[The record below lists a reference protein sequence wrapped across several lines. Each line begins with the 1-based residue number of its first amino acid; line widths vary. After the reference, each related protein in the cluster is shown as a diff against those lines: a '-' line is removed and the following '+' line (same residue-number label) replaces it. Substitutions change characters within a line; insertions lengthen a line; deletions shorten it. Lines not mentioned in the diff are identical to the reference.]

1 MTVERVTTGGL
12 TAAQLAAL
20 PAVIDV
26 CTAAAVHHRVGRTAA
41 YELIRTGR
49 WPTPIVRVG
58 HHIRIPTAPLLTLL
72 GLSTGTPRSTTVPAA
87 ER

>member
-26 CTAAAVHHRVGRTAA
+26 CTAAAVLHVGRTAA

>member
-26 CTAAAVHHRVGRTAA
+26 YTAAAVLHVGRTAA